1 MKYLAPIYNNEM
13 VETIDIMEESIV
25 QIAYVNKVIGQDG
38 EGKDIVVPTTQVTVD
53 VSNLF

>member
-1 MKYLAPIYNNEM
+1 MNYTTPIYNKEK
-13 VETIDIMEESIV
+13 VETTDIMEESIV
-25 QIAYVNKVIGQDG
+25 KIAYVNKVIGQDG

>member
-1 MKYLAPIYNNEM
+1 MKYTSPLYRMEA
-13 VETIDIMEESIV
+13 VETTDIMEESIV